1 MNKGLKTL
9 VSLLLVSCTVCVV
22 SACGGGEDGTKKINI
37 EAKNA
42 QVDILKNQATA
53 PEITVTEGGKP
64 VTENISIVSDNA
76 CVVVENGKLK
86 GVSHGNAEIT
96 VSYKTESEKFDV
108 TVYDA
113 FIDSEEDWW
122 GLYDDLS
129 GWYKLTADIS
139 LSESTIDYFDTGT
152 GNGHTINK
160 YFEGYLNGGDNEITY
175 KFARLFS
182 KVRNGAVIENLKL
195 TATEGFYWGAAIAF
209 ELNAS
214 TVRNVSVNA
223 DFLYKDC
230 WIVMDDGTSWI
241 QAQGNGSLFY
251 YVAEGSLVENCDVVM
266 DVSAVD
272 GIRKFGA
279 VAYLVEN
286 STVKN
291 CKAEVTTRASE
302 ITKVPG
308 VGSETGSTIENVTV
322 SYKSAPE
329 AEYTVEYYLETE
341 TGYAKDE
348 TNSEKLT
355 GAIGKKMFLERKN
368 ITGYVLDEANEN
380 NVLEGIVAK
389 DGSLVLKAYYKKQ
402 AAA

>member
-22 SACGGGEDGTKKINI
+22 SACGGEESAKKEISI
-37 EAKNA
+37 EAKAA
-42 QVDILKNQATA
+42 QVDILKNQSTT
-53 PEITVTEGGKP
+53 PEITVTEDGKP

-96 VSYKTESEKFDV
+96 VSYKTKSEKFGV

-122 GLYDDLS
+122 DLYNDLS
-129 GWYKLTADIS
+129 GWYKLTTDIT
-139 LSESTIDYFDTGT
+139 LSESTIDHFDTGT
-152 GNGHTINK
+152 GNGHTVNK
-160 YFEGYLNGGDNEITY
+160 YFEGYLNGGENEITY

-251 YVAEGSLVENCDVVM
+251 YVAEGSLIENCDVIM
-266 DVSAVD
+266 DVSAVE

-308 VGSETGSTIENVTV
+308 VGSETNSTIENVTV
-322 SYKSAPE
+322 SYKSAEE

-341 TGYAKDE
+341 DGYVKDE

-355 GAIGKKMFLERKN
+355 GAIGKKMFLERKS
-368 ITGYVLDEANEN
+368 ITGYVFDEANEN
-380 NVLEGIVAK
+380 NVVEGIVAK

-402 AAA
+402 TVA